1 MILTAVL
8 ALGLLQTPAP
18 QPEAPSA
25 RIIGRV
31 VAADTGKPIR
41 WATVRTVSARG
52 RQLVTATD
60 PQGRFEFTALP
71 AGTYRLDAAAERYLR
86 MYLGGQPYT
95 GLSAVIPRG
104 VTVKDDESFQKAD
117 FALPRGSAIEGRLLD
132 EFGDP
137 APGLVV
143 HVSQL
148 LYAGGRRRLMP
159 VGNANLA
166 QPTDDRGHFRIH
178 GLSPGTYYVS
188 AVSGAF
194 AAQAE
199 TGGFAPTYY
208 PGTADVTTAQP
219 VRLALGQQLELTFPL
234 VPARMARLSG
244 RVVDAAGEPVSRA
257 TLTISTSDRLGI
269 SDFNITRGVT
279 EPDGTFVFRNVP
291 PGSFT
296 LQAFGAQ
303 VSTAGNLGA
312 SEFGWLPLVV
322 DGSDQQ
328 GLTIRVAPGPS
339 LKGRVTVDDLS
350 QPFDA
355 KAAGVRVTAL
365 PVQFDSAP
373 VGGGPP
379 PYTLDEDGTF
389 EVKNMSGRRVIRVS
403 VQSPD
408 WMLSRIT
415 RQSRDITDEP
425 VDFGKG
431 EIGDIE
437 VVLTNRV
444 TSITGT
450 VADAEANPLSE
461 YGVVVFA
468 TDPAKWTDR
477 SRFVALGRPSQDA
490 SFMIRGLPPDEYF
503 AVALPATQ
511 GSEWQDPDVLTML
524 QEGATR
530 FFLGEGEQKALT
542 LRILQP

>member
-25 RIIGRV
+25 RISGRV

-71 AGTYRLDAAAERYLR
+71 AGTYRLDAAAERYVR

-104 VTVKDDESFQKAD
+104 VTVTDGESFQKAD

-143 HVSQL
+143 QVSQL

-269 SDFNITRGVT
+269 SDFNITRGAT

-312 SEFGWLPLVV
+312 SEFGWLPIVV

-350 QPFDA
+350 PPFDA

-379 PYTLDEDGTF
+379 PYTLNDDGTF
-389 EVKNMSGRRVIRVS
+389 EVKNMSGRRIIRVS

-425 VDFGKG
+425 VDFGRG

-461 YGVVVFA
+461 YGVVIFT

-477 SRFVALGRPSQDA
+477 SRFVALGRPSQDG
-490 SFMIRGLPPDEYF
+490 SFIVGGLPPDEYF

-511 GSEWQDPDVLTML
+511 GSEWQDPDVLKML

-542 LRILQP
+542 LRIRQP

>member
-8 ALGLLQTPAP
+8 ALGLLQPPAT

-25 RIIGRV
+25 RISGRV

-41 WATVRTVSARG
+41 WATVRTVSAQG
-52 RQLVTATD
+52 RQHVTATD

-188 AVSGAF
+188 ALSGAF